1 MTIVITGATG
11 PVGRATTQLL
21 LEAGQEVTAISRTP
35 ERAAL
40 PAEARVARG
49 DPSRPQSLGPVFDG
63 AEAVL
68 ISPRAVGSAAP
79 ELLATA
85 AAAGVR
91 RVVVISAATV
101 QYPAGEPR
109 FAEEFR
115 AAERAAQESGLAWT
129 ALRCT
134 DFDANALAWAPQIR
148 GGGVVRGAYPTA
160 ASSPIHHRDI
170 AAVAVAALT
179 GPGHAGRAHVLT
191 GPQSLTQ
198 LDKVRTLAATLDV
211 DLSFDEVPADR
222 VRAAMLAQGLPEEIP
237 ARLLGSL
244 ADYARTPGPT
254 TATVAE
260 LLDRPALTFAQWAIE
275 NAAAFRN

>member
-1 MTIVITGATG
+1 MKTVLTGATG

-21 LEAGQEVTAISRTP
+21 LDTGHEVTAISRTP
-35 ERAAL
+35 ERAGL
-40 PAEARVARG
+40 PGGVRVARG

-63 AEAVL
+63 ADAVL
-68 ISPRAVGSAAP
+68 ISPRAVGAAVP
-79 ELLATA
+79 ELLAA
-85 AAAGVR
+85 AVGGGVR

-101 QYPAGEPR
+101 QFPAGEPR
-109 FAEEFR
+109 FAAEFR
-115 AAERAAQESGLAWT
+115 AAEAAARESGLTWT

-148 GGGVVRGAYPTA
+148 AAGVVRGAYPAA

-170 AAVAVAALT
+170 AAVAARALT
-179 GPGHAGRAHVLT
+179 EAGPADRAHVLT
-191 GPQSLTQ
+191 GLQSLTQ
-198 LDKVRTLAATLDV
+198 LDKVRILAATLGI

-254 TATVAE
+254 TGTVEA
-260 LLDRPALTFAQWAIE
+260 LLGRPALTFAQWVAE
-275 NAAAFRN
+275 NATAFRN